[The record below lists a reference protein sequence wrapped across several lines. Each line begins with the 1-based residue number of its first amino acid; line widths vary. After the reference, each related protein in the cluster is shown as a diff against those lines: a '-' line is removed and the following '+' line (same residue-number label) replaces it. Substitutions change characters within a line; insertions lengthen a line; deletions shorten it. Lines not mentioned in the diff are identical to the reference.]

1 MKYIIKESKLN
12 ETIKNYLNSVY
23 PVDKMHWTPA
33 FDDDLNEMDSAIE
46 FYISDEDEDDT
57 ETVFRWYDKEYW
69 NEQIDELSPSQEYD
83 RKLLKKYKND
93 SPILEFENSNVS
105 RSLNGY
111 FGDSWKQPFKEWF
124 YDNFG
129 FIIKTFH
136 E

>member
-23 PVDKMHWTPA
+23 PVDEMHWTPSL
-33 FDDDLNEMDSAIE
+33 DDDLNEMDSAMV
-46 FYISDEDEDDT
+46 FYIGDYDED
-57 ETVFRWYDKEYW
+57 ETVFRWYDEGYW
-69 NEQIDELSPSQEYD
+69 IEEEKTLPPTGHGYD

-93 SPILEFENSNVS
+93 SPILEFENSNIS
-105 RSLNGY
+105 NALNGY
-111 FGDSWKQPFKEWF
+111 FGDAWKEPFKEWF

-129 FIIKTFH
+129 FIVKTFH